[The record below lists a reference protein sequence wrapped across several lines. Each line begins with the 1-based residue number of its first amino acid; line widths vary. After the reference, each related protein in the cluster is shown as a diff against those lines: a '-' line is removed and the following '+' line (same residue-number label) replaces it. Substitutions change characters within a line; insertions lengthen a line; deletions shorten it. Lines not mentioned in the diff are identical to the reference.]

1 MRGRISRRSK
11 YFPIQPKVDLRPD
24 EKGKLHLLTLTAND
38 RTGLLYGVARVL
50 ALNNVNLHAAK
61 VTTLGER
68 VEDLFLI
75 DGASLA
81 NPKDQLKLEAELL
94 EALS

>member
-1 MRGRISRRSK
+1 VRGRISRRSK

-50 ALNNVNLHAAK
+50 AMNNVNLHAAK

-81 NPKDQLKLEAELL
+81 NPKDQLKLEGELL

>member
-1 MRGRISRRSK
+1 
-11 YFPIQPKVDLRPD
+11 VDLRPD

-38 RTGLLYGVARVL
+38 RTGLLYGIARVL

-75 DGASLA
+75 DGPALA
-81 NPKDQLKLEAELL
+81 NSRDQLKLEGELL
-94 EALS
+94 DALA